1 MQLFDNVRMAF
12 GSLWA
17 NKMRALLTMLGIIIG
32 IGSVIAIVTLGDS
45 LTGSITDSL
54 QGFGINNITV
64 SLQQKS
70 EDIET
75 TGGGMVAVRMF
86 GPEQPSEGDL
96 ITDAMIEEFR
106 TAYADN
112 IYAVSLSQSVGTGT
126 VRQGSTSVSVNAQG
140 ANADLALASDLE
152 LLHGRFI
159 KDSDGERQVAVVS
172 DKFCEKVFGAS
183 SASVLGR
190 DFELAGVYEYDDSG
204 YFSLTGSD
212 PVTELYMPLAAAQK
226 LAGGTAGYQNF
237 TVVAAS
243 GTDTTAFLENVK
255 SFFASF
261 YTRNQSW
268 TVTASSM
275 ESMLKEMTSMMN
287 TVKLAI
293 SAIAAI
299 SLLVGGIGVMNIMLV
314 SITERTREI
323 GVRKALGAKNSAI
336 RTQFIVESIIICAIG
351 GVLGILVGMGLGS
364 VGASFLGAPAKV
376 SFGTILG
383 AVGFSMAIGVFFG
396 YYPANKAAKLDPI
409 EALRYEYIRIKR
421 HCTASAAP
429 DRYGPGRRWFFWIF
443 AARVRYSGVTGPS
456 SRMERWAGPSSSWPR
471 KSKREPWQ
479 GQSQLFSSGFH
490 SSWQPRC
497 GQRVETK

>member
-1 MQLFDNVRMAF
+1 MIWENIKLALSGLMT
-12 GSLWA
+12 

-190 DFELAGVYEYDDSG
+190 EFELAVNGKLLRFYVVGVYEYDDSG

-323 GVRKALGAKNSAI
+323 GTRKALGAPGRAL
-336 RTQFIVESIIICAIG
+336 RLQFITEAVVICLVG
-351 GVLGILVGMGLGS
+351 GAFGVALGIGAGSAGAQLLGY
-364 VGASFLGAPAKV
+364 AAKPSAV
-376 SFGTILG
+376 AILA

-409 EALRYEYIRIKR
+409 EALRYE
-421 HCTASAAP
+421 
-429 DRYGPGRRWFFWIF
+429 
-443 AARVRYSGVTGPS
+443 
-456 SRMERWAGPSSSWPR
+456 
-471 KSKREPWQ
+471 
-479 GQSQLFSSGFH
+479 
-490 SSWQPRC
+490 
-497 GQRVETK
+497 